1 MKAMKKITSV
11 VLSLLMVVSIIGV
24 MPTQTDAAIKV
35 LTGKKTTISIG
46 ESYGIA
52 TLAKGVKYSTSN
64 SKVASVNSKGS
75 VKGKK
80 AGIAKIKLSSSAG
93 TATVKVT
100 VTPTKVKGVKASI
113 ASSTETA
120 SNVTV
125 SWKKVKG
132 ATGYYI
138 YKSTNKNKGFKKVAT
153 VKKGKKTKTTIKN
166 VAGGATYYY
175 KVKAYA
181 KAGKKAI
188 ASSEYSNVASV
199 KTWKLT
205 WSDEFNGTSLDLNSW
220 KYETGANGWGN
231 EEFQDYTEG
240 KNIKFENGCLVI
252 IPRMEYD
259 LVAKKPV
266 YCSSTRINTKGKREF
281 TYGRMEIRAKA
292 SKAKGTWSAGWML
305 GANNDTKT
313 WPLCGEI
320 DILEA
325 MNGGVP
331 QTIHCPYFNNQSTS
345 HGNKNYDTGL
355 TQATA
360 AADFHTYT
368 AEWNETS
375 ITFMVDG
382 RVVGVYILQNS
393 VQVFSM
399 KLGYLIIH
407 SSLSLTVQSVVTL
420 QVRLQQTDGH

>member
-1 MKAMKKITSV
+1 MKAMKKIASV

-259 LVAKKPV
+259 LVAK
-266 YCSSTRINTKGKREF
+266 
-281 TYGRMEIRAKA
+281 
-292 SKAKGTWSAGWML
+292 
-305 GANNDTKT
+305 
-313 WPLCGEI
+313 
-320 DILEA
+320 
-325 MNGGVP
+325 
-331 QTIHCPYFNNQSTS
+331 
-345 HGNKNYDTGL
+345 
-355 TQATA
+355 
-360 AADFHTYT
+360 
-368 AEWNETS
+368 
-375 ITFMVDG
+375 
-382 RVVGVYILQNS
+382 
-393 VQVFSM
+393 
-399 KLGYLIIH
+399 
-407 SSLSLTVQSVVTL
+407 
-420 QVRLQQTDGH
+420 